1 MLNEGIGFPG
11 QKPQSPLPLNN
22 PNGFADGDCVLGQ
35 SESIAS
41 ITSLDRSH
49 PSVLAG
55 TVAATGETF
64 IPFLRSLRSFAAI
77 LCGRQRA
84 GTQSLPSTGADGKSS
99 VTALPITHEKKSRY
113 PR

>member
-11 QKPQSPLPLNN
+11 QKPQSPLPLR
-22 PNGFADGDCVLGQ
+22 
-35 SESIAS
+35 
-41 ITSLDRSH
+41 SLDRSH

-84 GTQSLPSTGADGKSS
+84 GTQSLPSTGADR
-99 VTALPITHEKKSRY
+99 KKFSHR
-113 PR
+113 PANHA